1 MKKILIALG
10 FTFAAMS
17 SQAALTFT
25 PVGSTVFTN
34 GENNVTGQAAG
45 VQYAFGTLSAD
56 AGDIVTFTNLASFT
70 EAGYTNVFINGVD
83 IFSNKTGDGNTFT
96 FSPSDSSPIQF
107 SFVDQNGIT
116 FSNGSASIGVVA
128 GSDYAN
134 LSAFQFV
141 LLLDDSAT
149 GLTDFDDHAV
159 GVSAVPVPAA
169 LPLMA
174 SALGAFGIARRRN
187 KAKTA

>member
-25 PVGSTVFTN
+25 EVGTTISTNTYNDVIGVGSGATFAY
-34 GENNVTGQAAG
+34 G
-45 VQYAFGTLSAD
+45 FLSAD

-83 IFSNKTGDGNTFT
+83 IFSNKTGDGDT
-96 FSPSDSSPIQF
+96 F
-107 SFVDQNGIT
+107 SFVSAGGALEFLFRDANGVEFTNGNSSIAVVTGSTYGFTDQ
-116 FSNGSASIGVVA
+116 F
-128 GSDYAN
+128 
-134 LSAFQFV
+134 L
-141 LLLDDSAT
+141 LLLDDSAAN
-149 GLTDFDDHAV
+149 LTDFDDHAV

-187 KAKTA
+187 KAKAA